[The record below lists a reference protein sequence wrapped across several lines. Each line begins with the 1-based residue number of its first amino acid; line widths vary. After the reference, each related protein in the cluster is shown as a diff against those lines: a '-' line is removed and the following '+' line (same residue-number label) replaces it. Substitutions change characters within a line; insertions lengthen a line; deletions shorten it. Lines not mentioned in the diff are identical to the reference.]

1 MSNRPEQ
8 FILTTDYGT
17 LKNDATGTIS
27 LLIPTGATIPAL
39 GFVEYSNTLE
49 IGTRNAGTRVQ
60 MSSSA
65 ESDNWTPG
73 HIREVLIR
81 ARHNTTGNPVF
92 DYYQAVNLERIDPTT
107 VRLYCRIGNPNN
119 FSITIVSAAQTV
131 TANVAT
137 FLSPFN

>member
-27 LLIPTGATIPAL
+27 LSIPTGATIPAF
-39 GFVEYSNTLE
+39 GFVEYSNTLG

-60 MSSSA
+60 MSLSSD
-65 ESDNWTPG
+65 SGNWTPG
-73 HIREVLIR
+73 HIREVLLR
-81 ARHNTTGNPVF
+81 ARLNTTGNPVV
-92 DYYQAVNLERIDPTT
+92 DYYQVANLERIDPTT
-107 VRLYCRIGNPNN
+107 VRLYCRIGNPYN